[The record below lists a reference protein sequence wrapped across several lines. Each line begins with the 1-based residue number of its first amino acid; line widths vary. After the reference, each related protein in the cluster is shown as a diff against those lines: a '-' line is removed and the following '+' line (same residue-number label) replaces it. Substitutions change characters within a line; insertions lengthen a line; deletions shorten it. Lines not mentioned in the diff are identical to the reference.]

1 MDLKQIAKNA
11 LLTFSVALVASLL
24 SFYIIW
30 YFNDITIGT
39 LGFKSMT
46 GLFAIAVCCGLANLI
61 MYSKTPLNH
70 RQTFLRYCIA
80 IFASILAIFFVSYYI
95 GWLHRFDEPF
105 LMGFSIMLFTL
116 VGVALVFYLK
126 KQLKNHELKVRLQA
140 QEKDYYYFQCQLMQE
155 SIHQVKSL
163 KHDMKLHLSALKNM
177 SAKAQ
182 GGEISHYL
190 SELLEEIDAEEIYAD
205 TGNIAFDS
213 IINCKLSQN
222 DTDTIKLTMHLSIP
236 PNLDIAPLDTVTIL
250 GNLLDNALTALA
262 KVEDKVL
269 KLNIEFQKG
278 VLFIRLENTF
288 DGVVRYDSKK
298 TILSRKENNFAEHGW
313 GLKSVER
320 SVKKYNGHID
330 INHCENTFSV
340 ELILYLDD

>member
-1 MDLKQIAKNA
+1 
-11 LLTFSVALVASLL
+11 
-24 SFYIIW
+24 
-30 YFNDITIGT
+30 
-39 LGFKSMT
+39 MT
-46 GLFAIAVCCGLANLI
+46 GLFVIATLSGLANLI
-61 MYSKTPLNH
+61 AYSKTPLNH
-70 RQTFLRYCIA
+70 SQLFIRYCIG
-80 IFASILAIFFVSYYI
+80 IFVVISTTFFVSYYI
-95 GWLHRFDEPF
+95 GWLHYFGDPF
-105 LMGFSIMLFTL
+105 SMGFNVVLFTL
-116 VGVALVFYLK
+116 IGIALVLFLK
-126 KQLKNHELKVRLQA
+126 CQLKNHELKIKLQA
-140 QEKDYYYFQCQLMQE
+140 EERDYYLSQCQLMQE
-155 SIHQVKSL
+155 SVNQVKSL

-182 GGEISHYL
+182 GDEISHYL
-190 SELLEEIDAEEIYAD
+190 SELLEEIDLEEMYAD

-213 IINCKLSQN
+213 IINCKLGQN